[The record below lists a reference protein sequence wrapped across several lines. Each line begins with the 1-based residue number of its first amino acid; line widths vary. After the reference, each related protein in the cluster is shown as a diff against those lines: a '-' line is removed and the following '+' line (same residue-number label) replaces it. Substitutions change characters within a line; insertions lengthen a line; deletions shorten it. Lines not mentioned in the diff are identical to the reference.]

1 MWKSMPF
8 GGVMLLS
15 FSTFTVMLI
24 PLFPCNNFPFYN
36 TSRRILHTQAGAVSS
51 FGFLVTSRTQCKAKN
66 AKRQACRLSRG
77 SWQVKKARLR
87 PSRVWPRWHETVGLQ
102 KLENEFIETGGI
114 FNAAG
119 VAGFG
124 QHPMDGTGD

>member
-24 PLFPCNNFPFYN
+24 PLFPYNNFPFYN
-36 TSRRILHTQAGAVSS
+36 TSRRILHTQQFRVRVLSYES
-51 FGFLVTSRTQCKAKN
+51 NPMQSENREKTS
-66 AKRQACRLSRG
+66 LSPKQG

-87 PSRVWPRWHETVGLQ
+87 PSGVWPRWHETVGLQ
-102 KLENEFIETGGI
+102 KLDNEFIEAGGI

-119 VAGFG
+119 VAGLG